1 MTPRIRSVFV
11 VSPAGSSF
19 GFLSLSSAAPDFSP
33 PDCDFLLPA
42 CRQVRFPASA
52 EAARPGQSL
61 TDFLPPIFAVFIQAS
76 VFVSVPSSAGV
87 LHYSLFCSPQWI
99 SSYRLLFPRVI
110 HFSRL
115 ILSCAGSCSRY
126 RFPGPAWR
134 VHCRCTCLQRARAAS
149 TLSLCEDFCRP
160 CSSWFSFWPGLLLAC
175 ERGIDLCS

>member
-1 MTPRIRSVFV
+1 MSSNGAGIALYERRRTVLKIAQQFSVIDSWAFIEEMTPRIRSVFV

-99 SSYRLLFPRVI
+99 SSYRLLLY
-110 HFSRL
+110 S
-115 ILSCAGSCSRY
+115 
-126 RFPGPAWR
+126 PA
-134 VHCRCTCLQRARAAS
+134 
-149 TLSLCEDFCRP
+149 
-160 CSSWFSFWPGLLLAC
+160 
-175 ERGIDLCS
+175 